1 MREKCQTWRVYS
13 IRIIIKASAKET
25 KAHAV
30 TFTAASTNF
39 TLTQRETFKE
49 RTTRIGPRGSLYG
62 HSYYAEG
69 GEIEIES
76 FFYIIFGERKN
87 QWFKTFLGGKY
98 F

>member
-30 TFTAASTNF
+30 TFTAAS
-39 TLTQRETFKE
+39 ETFIE
-49 RTTRIGPRGSLYG
+49 RTTRNGPRGSIVFSHEWTFL
-62 HSYYAEG
+62 SYYAEG

-76 FFYIIFGERKN
+76 LSHFF
-87 QWFKTFLGGKY
+87 
-98 F
+98 